1 MIHIYIDWFQRKVL
15 YWASQEVI
23 FANFISVC
31 QKSEYILY
39 CFCLIFVWYCFCL
52 LFSWVNHI
60 HVCSIE
66 LSAPEGNR
74 FTKAYSLLWPGSKL
88 GWREG
93 GHIYAGYCEYTIP
106 VHEPLKAG
114 LVWSQPP
121 VKSDTPPN
129 PSCAQSCPSFLWGKG
144 VKISQEETVQS
155 ILGRK

>member
-52 LFSWVNHI
+52 LFRWVNHI
-60 HVCSIE
+60 HVCIV
-66 LSAPEGNR
+66 LSWARQKVTG
-74 FTKAYSLLWPGSKL
+74 LLKL
-88 GWREG
+88 IVYCGLEASWAGR
-93 GHIYAGYCEYTIP
+93 HIYAGYCEYTIP

-114 LVWSQPP
+114 LVWSEPP

-155 ILGRK
+155 I